1 MMPIKKSESVRTS
14 TPRFKKSSRFKGPI
28 GAQAI
33 VLVAIGVM
41 AAVVMLIAGTQS
53 SQSSDVT
60 AGDKIAAGR
69 ARSKNAAPEA
79 AVLDTTLASGANMPA
94 AESSAMGPVQKLAP
108 VTMTGCL
115 ELTHETFRLSDTTGV
130 DAPKSRSWKSGFLK
144 KGSASIEVVDA
155 AKRLQLPSHVGQ
167 RVSVTGTL
175 VDREM
180 QVRSLKRIA
189 ATCKPQTV
197 AKL

>member
-1 MMPIKKSESVRTS
+1 MMPIKKSESVTTS
-14 TPRFKKSSRFKGPI
+14 TPRLKKSRRFKGPI

-33 VLVAIGVM
+33 ILIAIGVM

-53 SQSSDVT
+53 SGSSDVAT
-60 AGDKIAAGR
+60 GDKVAAGR
-69 ARSKNAAPEA
+69 VRSKNAADA
-79 AVLDTTLASGANMPA
+79 AALDATLASGANMPI
-94 AESSAMGPVQKLAP
+94 AEASAMGPTQKLAP

-115 ELTHETFRLSDTTGV
+115 EMRDETFRLSDTTGV
-130 DAPKSRSWKSGFLK
+130 DVPKARSWKSGFLK

-167 RVSVTGTL
+167 RVSVTGML

-180 QVRSLKRIA
+180 QVHSLKRIA
-189 ATCKPQTV
+189 ATCKPQAV

>member
-1 MMPIKKSESVRTS
+1 MPIKKSESVTTS
-14 TPRFKKSSRFKGPI
+14 TPRLKKSRRFKGPI

-33 VLVAIGVM
+33 ILIAIGVM
-41 AAVVMLIAGTQS
+41 AAVVMLIAGTS
-53 SQSSDVT
+53 SQPSDFAPGEKV
-60 AGDKIAAGR
+60 AGR
-69 ARSKNAAPEA
+69 RAKNAADA
-79 AVLDTTLASGANMPA
+79 AALDTTLASGANMPI
-94 AESSAMGPVQKLAP
+94 AESSAMGPTQKLAP

-115 ELTHETFRLSDTTGV
+115 ELRDETFRLSDTTGV

-167 RVSVTGTL
+167 RVSVTGML